1 MTTAPSD
8 IFRNHLVGH
17 RFPQF
22 SGTGGSVCSAPFV
35 LNKDINTETD
45 TTAADIIRP
54 WEIFA
59 GTLDGPGTPNIIP
72 IGVPGEYSKLEIWAV
87 SKTTLAAQTEPIL
100 SIYGRQSIPDA
111 AKGNLPNAY
120 DSNFPELNEWWN
132 PLVFVDRAVDRLN
145 SSTDEIGAGIPHVA
159 TAANTAA
166 IANAT
171 CSYQLQA
178 LQFTLNMRAAHLAD
192 NQIGAGVG
200 DNVAVY
206 GTSLFCG
213 PMTSLFLDGVD
224 VIMATVHTG
233 AQGSAGDT
241 MLMGRFTG

>member
-8 IFRNHLVGH
+8 IFRDHLVSH

-35 LNKDINTETD
+35 LNKDINSVTD
-45 TTAADIIRP
+45 STAGDIIKP

-59 GTLDGPGTPNIIP
+59 GTLDGAGTPNIIP
-72 IGVPGEYSKLEIWAV
+72 IGVPAEFSKLEIWAV
-87 SKTTLAAQTEPIL
+87 SKTTLVGQAEPIL
-100 SIYGRQSIPDA
+100 SIYGRQSIPEH
-111 AKGNLPNAY
+111 AKVNLPNAY
-120 DSNFPELNEWWN
+120 DSNFQEVNEWWN

-145 SSTDEIGAGIPHVA
+145 SSTDEVGAGIPHVA

-178 LQFTLNMRAAHLAD
+178 MQFTLNMRAAHLAD
-192 NQIGAGVG
+192 DQIGSTPG

-213 PMTSLFLDGVD
+213 PMTSLFLDGCD
-224 VIMATVHTG
+224 VVMATVHTG
-233 AQGSAGDT
+233 AAGSAGDT